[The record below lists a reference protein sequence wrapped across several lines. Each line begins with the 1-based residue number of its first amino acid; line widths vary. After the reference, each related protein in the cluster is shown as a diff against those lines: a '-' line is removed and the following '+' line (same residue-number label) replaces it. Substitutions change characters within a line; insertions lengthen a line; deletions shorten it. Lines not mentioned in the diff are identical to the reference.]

1 VLNLDPDLILASL
14 LPGALGFVLFRYG
27 RSMDRVPHIIAGL
40 VLMIF
45 PVFVP
50 FVWLMLALTAVIA
63 LALVV
68 GVKAFN
74 LLGSSDE

>member
-1 VLNLDPDLILASL
+1 VLSFEPDVMLASL
-14 LPGALGFVLFRYG
+14 LPGALGFILFRYG
-27 RSMDRVPHIIAGL
+27 RSMDRVPHLFAGL

-50 FVWLMLALTAVIA
+50 TVWLMLTITALLT

-68 GVKAFN
+68 GVKVFD
-74 LLGSSDE
+74 L